1 MRFLGTI
8 EGQKSTEALV
18 AFLLTEGISA
28 HVEKSQDSLDRW
40 EVWVR
45 EEEKLADA
53 RGTYEQFLANPSD
66 PRYAAALG
74 KAREIREER
83 EARAKAARDR
93 IQSGG
98 PSVFRPAASNP
109 PFTRIL
115 VILCTLVTLFSE
127 FSSPSPGNRLGN
139 MIVDE
144 LKFVDMRDYAKTG
157 DAAISIKQGEGWR
170 LLTPVF
176 LHGNPLHLIL
186 NVLMLFFLGR
196 IVESV
201 EGTSRFGWMFLLI
214 AIGSNLLQG
223 LMPKEWFGSPNFV
236 GISGVVYGLFGF
248 MWIKST
254 YRPDRIP
261 QLSPLSIVF
270 LLAWLAIGF
279 LGDSGGAPMANLSH
293 LGGLLI
299 GMGLGW
305 LGRDW
310 IPPATVRRR
319 PPAA

>member
-28 HVEKSQDSLDRW
+28 HVEKSQDSQERW

-53 RGTYEQFLANPSD
+53 RGTFEQFLANPSD
-66 PRYAAALG
+66 PRYAAALV

-115 VILCTLVTLFSE
+115 VILCTLVTLFSG

-144 LKFVDMRDYAKTG
+144 LKFVDMRDYAKSG
-157 DAAISIKQGEGWR
+157 DPAISIKQGEGWR

-186 NVLMLFFLGR
+186 NVLMLFF
-196 IVESV
+196 
-201 EGTSRFGWMFLLI
+201 LI

-248 MWIKST
+248 IWIKST

-310 IPPATVRRR
+310 SPPSAVRRR
-319 PPAA
+319 PPGA